1 MVQKKLNKKG
11 RCLNIGNCSKA
22 NTKEIIEVGI
32 GEDFVCPECGGQLV
46 EVKKINVLPYIAGG
60 IVVVALVV
68 SAIFW
73 IPGLMGLSTAEKEF
87 DETDTVEQ
95 VEQVTTTGSEEQIV
109 EAEAVD
115 RPAVTDDIP
124 AETPPVVSVQNG
136 QGTIDFGYAKYEGS
150 ISNGKANGLGKLT
163 YTQSRRISKRDT
175 RNRVAVPG
183 DYIEGSFE
191 DNEPVTVKWY
201 GSDKKLKGAV
211 MIGSNGL

>member
-1 MVQKKLNKKG
+1 MAQNKLNKKG
-11 RCLNIGNCSKA
+11 RCLNIGNCPKA

-46 EVKKINVLPYIAGG
+46 EVKETNVLPYVIGG
-60 IVVVALVV
+60 VVVAALVV
-68 SAIFW
+68 AGIVWGPQAINSFK
-73 IPGLMGLSTAEKEF
+73 TEEKTVVEP
-87 DETDTVEQ
+87 DTVEQ
-95 VEQVTTTGSEEQIV
+95 VTEAAPEQKVDETTV
-109 EAEAVD
+109 EYK
-115 RPAVTDDIP
+115 DIP
-124 AETPPVVSVQNG
+124 VETTPVVSVQNG

>member
-1 MVQKKLNKKG
+1 MAQNKLNKKG
-11 RCLNIGNCSKA
+11 RCLNIGNCPKA

-32 GEDFVCPECGGQLV
+32 GEDFVCPECGVQLV
-46 EVKKINVLPYIAGG
+46 EVKETNVLPYVIGG
-60 IVVVALVV
+60 VVVAALVV
-68 SAIFW
+68 AGIVWGPQAINSFK
-73 IPGLMGLSTAEKEF
+73 TEEKTVVEP
-87 DETDTVEQ
+87 DTVEQ
-95 VEQVTTTGSEEQIV
+95 VEQVTEAAPEQKVDETTV
-109 EAEAVD
+109 EYK
-115 RPAVTDDIP
+115 DIP
-124 AETPPVVSVQNG
+124 VETTPVVSVQNG